1 MPAGTEILA
10 PMTAGS
16 PSPETA
22 AVMGLV
28 AVLEDG
34 KGLSPSTPLL
44 SASRFGRAGGQKR
57 RCHRQSGST
66 GNSTG
71 PHLHFEVIYK
81 NQYLNPLFFSET
93 GDDGSDRIPPGQAG
107 GVEFPAYPGAP
118 MGSGS
123 YAALMEEAQ
132 KHLGKPYVFG
142 AKGPDKFDCSGFVC
156 WSLSKSGVRNIATN
170 AQGLYNASTPVSREN
185 AQPGDLIFFKGTY
198 STHNTVTH
206 VGIYIGNGQ
215 MIHAGKPV
223 QYASIDTR
231 YWRSIST
238 ASAESIEEVTMN
250 PKIQKT
256 ISEIEKTKTK
266 IAELQARLQ
275 EQEAQRI
282 DMENTEIVGLFRSV
296 DVAPQDL
303 ADFIRAFKAQNSRT
317 PINTVYQEKQEVS
330 EHEA

>member
-1 MPAGTEILA
+1 MNYEQIAARQAAYTGGIGCWPLFSTSATSGAGGVWSMRFRLKTLDSQIKPALDLLHDLLFEVDPQDKNRLLDILRQTRA
-10 PMTAGS
+10 KHRTDMVNNGSKTARTHAGRGLT
-16 PSPETA
+16 PEGYLGHL
-22 AVMGLV
+22 VQGLGQLELSEQLIGKFDKSSDELIQRIETIRAFMLNRRRV
-28 AVLEDG
+28 AV
-34 KGLSPSTPLL
+34 SFT
-44 SASRFGRAGGQKR
+44 
-57 RCHRQSGST
+57 
-66 GNSTG
+66 
-71 PHLHFEVIYK
+71 
-81 NQYLNPLFFSET
+81 
-93 GDDGSDRIPPGQAG
+93 GSDESANAVRSALGAWVGVMHDEAVASG

-231 YWRSIST
+231 YWTEHFYSFG
-238 ASAESIEEVTMN
+238 
-250 PKIQKT
+250 
-256 ISEIEKTKTK
+256 
-266 IAELQARLQ
+266 
-275 EQEAQRI
+275 RI
-282 DMENTEIVGLFRSV
+282 N
-296 DVAPQDL
+296 
-303 ADFIRAFKAQNSRT
+303 
-317 PINTVYQEKQEVS
+317 
-330 EHEA
+330 